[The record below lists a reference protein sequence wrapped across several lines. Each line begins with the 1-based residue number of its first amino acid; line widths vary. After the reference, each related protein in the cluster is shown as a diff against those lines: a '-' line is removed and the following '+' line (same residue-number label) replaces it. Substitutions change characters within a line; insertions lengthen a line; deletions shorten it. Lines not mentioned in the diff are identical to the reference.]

1 MQPKIIATA
10 GARGLSA
17 PRSSPPPLANA
28 AEVGPKQQED
38 TDPYC
43 ELTLTDAEYKAYV
56 DSLGYVS
63 AEEVTEA
70 HFGPY
75 EAVYPGLKELR
86 LEIAADVAALP
97 KLDSNSPDEVSERLR
112 QVNELGNKFV
122 EKAAKFMPRAIAEI
136 LAEPILYLG
145 NFKDGENY
153 ADLMS
158 GFQTSTLFVESE
170 PIELGNS
177 FTAQDL
183 VNVGV
188 SQKDA
193 QAMVAGFK
201 KAPLIKKADAR
212 TKHYAPYYAKAR
224 EACAAGGERTVAFPT
239 KATNPA
245 PGTPGNGNQGSA
257 ADSDAGKTAGIVVG
271 VIAALAAIA
280 GAIAFLAPQLGIMLP
295 QLPF

>member
-1 MQPKIIATA
+1 M
-10 GARGLSA
+10 
-17 PRSSPPPLANA
+17 
-28 AEVGPKQQED
+28 
-38 TDPYC
+38 
-43 ELTLTDAEYKAYV
+43 
-56 DSLGYVS
+56 S

-86 LEIAADVAALP
+86 LEFVADVAALP
-97 KLDSNSPDEVSERLR
+97 KTDSGSRDEVSEWLR

-122 EKAAKFMPRAIAEI
+122 EKAAKFMPRDIAGSLVEAIFW
-136 LAEPILYLG
+136 YG
-145 NFKDGENY
+145 NLKDGENH
-153 ADLMS
+153 AEFLSKIQKSD
-158 GFQTSTLFVESE
+158 LFVESE
-170 PIELGNS
+170 PIELGNT
-177 FTAQDL
+177 FTVQHL
-183 VNVGV
+183 VKVGAT
-188 SQKDA
+188 QKDA
-193 QAMVAGFK
+193 EALVAGFK
-201 KAPLIKKADAR
+201 KAPLIKKVDAR
-212 TKHYAPYYAKAR
+212 EKHYASYYAKAR

-239 KATNPA
+239 KASNPA

>member
-1 MQPKIIATA
+1 M
-10 GARGLSA
+10 
-17 PRSSPPPLANA
+17 
-28 AEVGPKQQED
+28 
-38 TDPYC
+38 
-43 ELTLTDAEYKAYV
+43 
-56 DSLGYVS
+56 S
-63 AEEVTEA
+63 AEEITEA
-70 HFGPY
+70 YFGLF
-75 EAVYPGLKELR
+75 EDVYPGLKELR
-86 LEIAADVAALP
+86 LEFVADVAALP
-97 KLDSNSPDEVSERLR
+97 KTESGSPDEVSDWLG
-112 QVNELGNKFV
+112 QVQELGEKLV
-122 EKAAKFMPRAIAEI
+122 EKAAKFMPRDIAENLPEAI
-136 LAEPILYLG
+136 LFFG
-145 NFKDGENY
+145 NLKDGENY
-153 ADLMS
+153 AKLMS
-158 GFQTSTLFVESE
+158 EIQKSDLFVESE

-177 FTAQDL
+177 FTVQDL
-183 VNVGV
+183 VKVGV

-201 KAPLIKKADAR
+201 KAPLIKKVDAR

-271 VIAALAAIA
+271 VIAVLAAVV

>member
-1 MQPKIIATA
+1 M
-10 GARGLSA
+10 
-17 PRSSPPPLANA
+17 
-28 AEVGPKQQED
+28 
-38 TDPYC
+38 
-43 ELTLTDAEYKAYV
+43 TDAEYKAYV

-63 AEEVTEA
+63 AEEVKEA

-75 EAVYPGLKELR
+75 EDVYPGLKELR
-86 LEIAADVAALP
+86 LEFVADVAALP

-112 QVNELGNKFV
+112 QINELGNKFV
-122 EKAAKFMPRAIAEI
+122 EKAAKFMPRDIAER

-145 NFKDGENY
+145 NIKDGENY
-153 ADLMS
+153 ASLAS
-158 GFQTSTLFVESE
+158 VTRTSNLFVESE
-170 PIELGNS
+170 PIEFGE
-177 FTAQDL
+177 TVIVWPVQYL
-183 VNVGV
+183 VHMGA

-193 QAMVAGFK
+193 QAIVAGFEKDPLVK
-201 KAPLIKKADAR
+201 KGKAR
-212 TKHYAPYYAKAR
+212 VKHYAPYSAKAR
-224 EACAAGGERTVAFPT
+224 EACVAGGERTVASPT
-239 KATNPA
+239 KASNPA